1 MIIETN
7 IKSKIKSELIDAKS
21 FWIATAMISNNGWNF
36 IQKYISKDIEQHF
49 LIGIDLATDPIVFDA
64 LLNNLNINARVY
76 QTNLPFILKFTFFKK
91 LTIHMLLILAHQI
104 QLIGVLKKMLK

>member
-36 IQKYISKDIEQHF
+36 IPTRCDH
-49 LIGIDLATDPIVFDA
+49 
-64 LLNNLNINARVY
+64 
-76 QTNLPFILKFTFFKK
+76 
-91 LTIHMLLILAHQI
+91 LAH
-104 QLIGVLKKMLK
+104 VLTAMPMSMVEEERGLYKNNITKLYSFWSEFTTIL